1 MCKAYESVVSDV
13 PRESALGKLVDN
25 SLDELS
31 MNSDTPY
38 RLLDICILLSAF
50 RFAQD
55 LYAFGV
61 YCRLSMSSKN
71 KDKGD
76 DKPKLDK
83 RAFKRAMK
91 DIEDNSELYDSF
103 AGKH

>member
-1 MCKAYESVVSDV
+1 
-13 PRESALGKLVDN
+13 
-25 SLDELS
+25 
-31 MNSDTPY
+31 
-38 RLLDICILLSAF
+38 
-50 RFAQD
+50 
-55 LYAFGV
+55 
-61 YCRLSMSSKN
+61 MSSKN